1 MIMAIITKLEDIK
14 RILQESKTVA
24 VLGAHTN
31 VSKAA
36 YYVPRY
42 LDTRNYEIFPVNP
55 VFAGQE
61 MFGKTVVSSLTELT
75 TPIDLVDVFRR
86 SEALP
91 GHVAEILA
99 MKFLPKVVWFQ
110 LGIQNDEVAEQLSQA
125 GIEVVQN
132 RCTLA
137 DHQSFFGG

>member
-1 MIMAIITKLEDIK
+1 MPIITELNDIK

-24 VLGAHTN
+24 VLGAHFE

-42 LDTRNYEIFPVNP
+42 LQSRGYDIFPVNA
-55 VFAGQE
+55 VYAE
-61 MFGKTVVSSLTELT
+61 KEILGKATLAKLSDLT

-86 SEALP
+86 SEAIPEHL
-91 GHVAEILA
+91 EDILS
-99 MKFLPKVVWFQ
+99 MRPLPKVVWLQ
-110 LGIQNDEVAEQLSQA
+110 LGIQNDEVAQQLSEA

>member
-1 MIMAIITKLEDIK
+1 MPIITKVEDVK

-24 VLGAHTN
+24 VLGIHTN

-42 LDTRNYEIFPVNP
+42 LDSRNYEIFPVNP
-55 VFAGQE
+55 VFVGE
-61 MFGKTVVSSLTELT
+61 EIFGKITVSSLTELT
-75 TPIDLVDVFRR
+75 TPIDIVDVFRR

-91 GHVAEILA
+91 DHVGEILG
-99 MKFLPKVVWFQ
+99 MKPLPKVVWFQ
-110 LGIQNDEVAEQLSQA
+110 LGIQNDEVAQRLSEA
-125 GIEVVQN
+125 GIDVVQN

-137 DHQSFFGG
+137 DHQDFFGG

>member
-1 MIMAIITKLEDIK
+1 MPIITELSEVK

-24 VLGAHTN
+24 VLGAHHD

-42 LDTRNYEIFPVNP
+42 LDSRGYDVFPVNA
-55 VFAGQE
+55 VYVGRDIL
-61 MFGKTVVSSLTELT
+61 GKTTVSKLSELT
-75 TPIDLVDVFRR
+75 TAIDLVDVFRR
-86 SEALP
+86 SEAIPEHL
-91 GHVAEILA
+91 EDILA
-99 MKFLPKVVWFQ
+99 MKPLPKVVWLQ
-110 LGIQNDEVAEQLSQA
+110 LGIQNDEAAQKLSEA

-137 DHQSFFGG
+137 DHQMFFGS